1 MCLSAL
7 LLAPEVIAQLINFD
21 VIYLYP
27 HRQFGCVDDPDT
39 TQLVDH
45 LERLEGKIERIEER
59 QDTGRNTL
67 ELQSHDLRV
76 KATSEDCD
84 MEKLAVILSGE
95 LEEMSRRALIG
106 EYQQLEKENLFMGLF
121 DNK

>member
-1 MCLSAL
+1 MNRIS
-7 LLAPEVIAQLINFD
+7 LAPEVITALRNFD

-27 HRQFGCVDDPDT
+27 HRQFGCVDDPDI
-39 TQLVDH
+39 TQLAEH
-45 LERLEGKIERIEER
+45 LERLEGEVERIEER

-84 MEKLAVILSGE
+84 MQTLAVILSGE

-106 EYQQLEKENLFMGLF
+106 EYQQLEQENMFMELF
-121 DNK
+121 DQ

>member
-1 MCLSAL
+1 
-7 LLAPEVIAQLINFD
+7 
-21 VIYLYP
+21 
-27 HRQFGCVDDPDT
+27 
-39 TQLVDH
+39 
-45 LERLEGKIERIEER
+45 
-59 QDTGRNTL
+59 
-67 ELQSHDLRV
+67 
-76 KATSEDCD
+76 